1 MHQLEVEKV
10 EDVEKVEK
18 VEDVSGSRLIQN
30 RPLDPVSVD
39 SLLKTVELHLRR
51 RVTGI
56 KLAFK

>member
-10 EDVEKVEK
+10 EDV
-18 VEDVSGSRLIQN
+18 SGSGLIRN

-39 SLLKTVELHLRR
+39 SLLKTVELYLRC